1 MDLSAIGIETNFSYL
16 DWCIVIGYLLVIVAI
31 GVYIK
36 RYISSVTDFI
46 VAGRG
51 LKTFLAIA
59 TMIGTELGLVTVMYS
74 SQKGF
79 TGGFAAFHIALAAAI
94 VTAVV
99 GLSGFIVVPLRRMG
113 VMTIPEFYDKRFGHG
128 VRILGGIILAF
139 SGILNMGLFLK
150 AGAIFVM
157 GITNIGITNI
167 SSDMQLALGT
177 ELKIIMTVLLGCVLL
192 YTALGG
198 MVSVV
203 VLDYIQFVVLSFSLL
218 ITTVLAIRF
227 LDWQN
232 IVDVVSEYKGPAGFN
247 PFHPPPEG
255 FGTLYVVWMFFLG
268 LVSCAIW
275 QTAVIRACAAESIS
289 VVKKLYI
296 WSSIGFLI
304 RFLLPYFFGIC
315 AFVFIVQSEP
325 LRSIFLPEGTE
336 ASSDIILMAMPVFLS
351 QILPAGLIGIVS
363 AGMLAAFMSTHDSYL
378 LCWSSVLTQDV
389 VAPWFKNGLS
399 SKVRLLLTRIFIVVI
414 GIFILIWGLW
424 YDLGQDLWDY
434 MAISGAIYFT
444 GAIALLVFGIY
455 WKRASKAGAYGALV
469 CGFLAL
475 IGLAPVQKVL
485 GFMLNPIKLHYGI
498 TKEIP
503 VAELTEKMVLV
514 KEVLEGDQMAL
525 IYENIG
531 SEIIGLIT
539 IGLALS
545 FMVVGSLIFPDRSR
559 SQQLF
564 RVQGVRIYE
573 FLD

>member
-1 MDLSAIGIETNFSYL
+1 MDLSALGIETNFSYL
-16 DWCIVIGYLLVIVAI
+16 DWFIVIGYLMIIVAV

-36 RYISSVTDFI
+36 RYVSNVTDFI

-99 GLSGFIVVPLRRMG
+99 GLTGFIVVPLRRMG

-157 GITNIGITNI
+157 GITNLGITNI
-167 SSDMQLALGT
+167 SSDMELALGT

-218 ITTVLAIRF
+218 ITSFLAIRY
-227 LDWQN
+227 LGWQN
-232 IVDVVSEYKGPAGFN
+232 IVEVVSEHKGPAGFN

-268 LVSCAIW
+268 LVSCAVW
-275 QTAVIRACAAESIS
+275 QTAVIRACAAESIR

-315 AFVFIVQSEP
+315 ALVFIVQREP
-325 LRSIFLPEGTE
+325 LRNIFLPEGTE
-336 ASSDIILMAMPVFLS
+336 ASSDVILMAMPILLS

-389 VAPWFKNGLS
+389 VAPWFKKGLS
-399 SKVRLLLTRIFIVVI
+399 SKARLLLTRIFIVTI

-455 WKRASKAGAYGALV
+455 WKRASKAGAYSALV

-485 GFMLNPIKLHYGI
+485 GFVLNPIKLHYGI

-503 VAELTEKMVLV
+503 VAELTEKMVLA
-514 KEVLEGDQMAL
+514 KEVLQGDQMAL
-525 IYENIG
+525 IYDNIG

-545 FMVVGSLIFPDRSR
+545 FMVVGSFIFPDRNTPSE
-559 SQQLF
+559 QK
-564 RVQGVRIYE
+564 E
-573 FLD
+573 